1 MEPSLKLIAI
11 KPLKYCNPQLLRV
24 LNYDEV
30 YYLAKGY
37 KIEKFLS
44 RQEKISGP
52 EISTQPFFDIDH
64 IKVHLSAI
72 VGKNGSGKSS
82 LVELLYAALYNVAH
96 RLKLIEEAD
105 DEGEKYLK
113 EKDVNVDIY
122 YQMNGLFYRIRSK
135 GNELLLGEFNISGE
149 GFIVNEGIR
158 SLDKLKKMF
167 YSIVVNYSLYSL
179 NTEDHGHWLKAI
191 FHKNDAYQTPIVL
204 NPYRLK
210 GNININSENY
220 LVRSRLLSN
229 ILEGNDFSL
238 WFNNERKFP
247 KRLVFTLDDSKLEIK
262 EGQTLREK
270 LLSNYQDYWP
280 ALNAAIREV
289 FFPELS
295 IKIGDESIEEFA
307 KKYILL
313 KLESI
318 SRTYKPYFQ
327 FENFHLLGI
336 AGMRSILSYLKKDKS
351 HITYKIK
358 QAIHFL
364 YFDILPKNKNTFA
377 RSVEG
382 LTKRISGKV
391 LKDLGIP
398 MIELVP
404 PSFFQ
409 VDIEF
414 HNKQNRFSLLSS
426 GEKQK
431 IYAIS
436 SLIYHLRNLNS
447 VKENLNTNRYNE
459 RLVKYEKINIIFDEV
474 ELYYHPELQRRF
486 IKDLFDNI
494 RSANLL
500 QIKAINFLFV
510 THSPFILSDIPND
523 HILYLESKDSK
534 NEQLELSNETFGGNI
549 HDLLA
554 NSFFLDES
562 GYMGEYARQLISSA
576 FFYLLPDDKKPQKA
590 EELKLQW
597 NKNMVRALIDMVGE
611 PMIKRS
617 LNELFAD
624 KFLLTVDEIDREIL
638 RLKALKETKH
648 S

>member
-1 MEPSLKLIAI
+1 MEESLKLIAI
-11 KPLKYCNPQLLRV
+11 KPLKYCNPHLLRV
-24 LNYDEV
+24 LNHDEV
-30 YYLAKGY
+30 YYLAGGY
-37 KIEKFLS
+37 KIEKFQSL
-44 RQEKISGP
+44 QEKISAS
-52 EISTQPFFDIDH
+52 ETLAEPFFDIGH
-64 IKVHLSAI
+64 IKVHLSAV

-82 LVELLYAALYNVAH
+82 LVELLYAALYNISH
-96 RLKLIEEAD
+96 RLKLIEETD
-105 DEGEKYLK
+105 DDGERYLK

-122 YQMNGLFYRIRSK
+122 YQLNGIFYRIRCRGS
-135 GNELLLGEFNISGE
+135 ELLLGEFNLSGE

-167 YSIVVNYSLYSL
+167 YSIVINYSLYSL

-210 GNININSENY
+210 GNIDINSENY
-220 LVRSRLLSN
+220 LVHSRLLSN
-229 ILEGNDFSL
+229 ILEGNDFAL

-247 KRLVFTLDDSKLEIK
+247 RRLVFTLDESKFEIK
-262 EGQTLREK
+262 KGQQLREK
-270 LLSNYQDYWP
+270 LLNNYVDYWP
-280 ALNAAIREV
+280 ALNSAILEV
-289 FFPELS
+289 FFPEMS
-295 IKIGDESIEEFA
+295 IKIGKERTEEFA

-318 SRTYKPYFQ
+318 SRKYKPYFR
-327 FENFHLLGI
+327 FKDFHLGGI
-336 AGMRSILSYLKKDKS
+336 AGMRSFLSRLKMDKS
-351 HITYKIK
+351 HISYKIK

-377 RSVEG
+377 RSVKGLVKRIAGKVDEG
-382 LTKRISGKV
+382 LA
-391 LKDLGIP
+391 IP

-404 PSFFQ
+404 PSFFK

-414 HNKQNRFSLLSS
+414 HNKQNRFSFLSS

-431 IYAIS
+431 IYTIS

-447 VKENLNTNRYNE
+447 VKENLHTTSYNE
-459 RLVKYEKINIIFDEV
+459 RLVKYENINIIFDEV

-494 RSANLL
+494 RAANLL
-500 QIKAINFLFV
+500 QIKSINFLFV
-510 THSPFILSDIPND
+510 THSPFILSDIPNEN
-523 HILYLESKDSK
+523 ILYLQSKDFK
-534 NEQLELSNETFGGNI
+534 NEQLRLATQTFGGNI

-554 NSFFLDES
+554 NSFFLDEN

-576 FFYLLPDDKKPQKA
+576 FFYLLPENKKP
-590 EELKLQW
+590 ELEPELELQW
-597 NKNMVRALIDMVGE
+597 NQNMVRVLIDIVGE
-611 PMIKRS
+611 PMVKRS

-624 KFLLTVDEIDREIL
+624 KFLLTVDEIDREIS
-638 RLKALKETKH
+638 RLKSLKEKKV
-648 S
+648 